1 MARQILFAIAGL
13 ALAFWAGWTGANWQR
28 DSVEL
33 VAERAAGLA
42 ADKARSQLQG
52 VASESARAL
61 EVKLEELKGA
71 IPDGLRTEV
80 VKPVFTNVCVSDDFV
95 RMYNE
100 ASEKAERTLS
110 GKSKN

>member
-1 MARQILFAIAGL
+1 MGRQILFAIAGL

-42 ADKARSQLQG
+42 SDKARSELQG

-71 IPDGLRTEV
+71 IPAGLRAELD
-80 VKPVFTNVCVSDDFV
+80 KPVFTNDCLSGDYF

-100 ASEKAERTLS
+100 ASENAERTLS

>member
-1 MARQILFAIAGL
+1 MARNVLFVIAGL
-13 ALAFWAGWTGANWQR
+13 LLAFWAGWTGSDWKR
-28 DSVEL
+28 DSEEL

-42 ADKARSQLQG
+42 AGKVREDMQG
-52 VASESARAL
+52 VASQSASQL
-61 EVKLEELKGA
+61 EGKLEELKGA
-71 IPDGLRTEV
+71 IPAGIRTEV

-100 ASEKAERTLS
+100 ASERAERTLS

>member
-1 MARQILFAIAGL
+1 MGKEVLFAFAIWGL
-13 ALAFWAGWTGANWQR
+13 GLCAGWMAAEWRR

-33 VAERAAGLA
+33 VTERAAGLA
-42 ADKARSQLQG
+42 ADKARSELQG

-110 GKSKN
+110 GKFKN

>member
-1 MARQILFAIAGL
+1 MGRQILFAIAGL
-13 ALAFWAGWTGANWQR
+13 ALAFWAGWTSANWQR

-42 ADKARSQLQG
+42 ADKARSELQG

-71 IPDGLRTEV
+71 IPAGLRAELD
-80 VKPVFTNVCVSDDFV
+80 KPVFTNDCLSGDYL

-100 ASEKAERTLS
+100 ASENAERTLS